1 MNLGTILYVGTLVCY
16 AAALVVFF
24 MICFGF
30 MPVNSFVWGMAL
42 VTIALF
48 LNNVKVPVTYK

>member
-1 MNLGTILYVGTLVCY
+1 MKLTTVFYVGALVCY
-16 AAALVVFF
+16 IAALVIFF
-24 MICFGF
+24 MVCFGF
-30 MPVNSFVWGMAL
+30 MPVNSFVWGMAF